1 MILSW
6 VVIFLIIALAA
17 GFLGFGGVA
26 QESAWIAKVL
36 FVLFLALF
44 LFAWAQDNGW
54 IDTDFRIFS
63 SEKSRMRK

>member
-17 GFLGFGGVA
+17 GFLGFGGIA
-26 QESAWIAKVL
+26 KESAWIAKVL

-44 LFAWAQDNGW
+44 LFSWAQDQGW
-54 IDTDFRIFS
+54 IDTDFRLFS
-63 SEKSRMRK
+63 SDRINLKK